1 MSIFRGRQSLTAAPE
16 GPTVSLPH
24 SLVGKGTVLDDT
36 GAVTLYFTGPF
47 GKTISKLSVEM

>member
-24 SLVGKGTVLDDT
+24 LLVGKGTVLDDT